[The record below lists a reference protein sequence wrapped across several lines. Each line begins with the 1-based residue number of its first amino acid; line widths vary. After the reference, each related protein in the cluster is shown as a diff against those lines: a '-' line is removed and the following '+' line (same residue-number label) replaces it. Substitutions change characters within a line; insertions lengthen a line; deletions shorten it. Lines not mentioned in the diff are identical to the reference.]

1 VSIDIRTAGR
11 DERLDALQPI
21 WHYFGSSTSPDEDRT
36 QRILK
41 VLPEGRMH
49 IASDGGAIVGG
60 AGAFQFDLTVPG
72 GSVGTAGVTVVG
84 VLPSHRRRGI
94 LRELMRA
101 QLDDV
106 HARGE
111 PLAALWAS
119 EASIYRRYG
128 YGLAALCGDLN
139 IERAHAAFVRPVE
152 RPGEIRI
159 VGRQEA
165 LALCPQVYD
174 RVRAETPGMFARD
187 RNWWDTRVLDD
198 PEWRREGGGELS
210 AAVLENGGRP
220 EAYALYRINFSYD
233 DGLPTGV
240 VVVVEAVGATDEAE
254 VAIWRYLLDID
265 WVARIEASLLPLDH
279 PLLLLAAEP
288 GRLRFR
294 VGDGIFLRLV
304 DVGAALGGR
313 SYATD
318 DELVLEVADTFC
330 PWNDARFTVRGQ
342 KTMGEP
348 DLRLPVDTLGSVYL
362 GGFTFRQLARV
373 GRVEEVSE
381 GALDRADAL
390 FRSERAPWC
399 PEIF

>member
-1 VSIDIRTAGR
+1 
-11 DERLDALQPI
+11 
-21 WHYFGSSTSPDEDRT
+21 
-36 QRILK
+36 
-41 VLPEGRMH
+41 VLPDGRMH
-49 IASDGGAIVGG
+49 VATDNGSIVGG

-72 GSVGTAGVTVVG
+72 GSVRTAGVTVVG

-94 LRELMRA
+94 LREMMRA
-101 QLDDV
+101 QLDDIQE
-106 HARGE
+106 RGE

-128 YGLAALCGDLN
+128 YGLAALCGDMN
-139 IERAHAAFVRPVE
+139 IPRTHSDFVRPVE
-152 RPGEIRI
+152 RKGNVRI
-159 VGRQEA
+159 VGHDEA
-165 LALCPQVYD
+165 LTVCPPVYD
-174 RVRAETPGMFARD
+174 RVCSETPGMFART
-187 RNWWDTRVLDD
+187 REWWQSRVLDD
-198 PEWRREGGGELS
+198 PEWCRFGGGELS
-210 AAVLENGGRP
+210 VAVLEADGRP
-220 EAYALYRINFSYD
+220 QAYALYRLNFSYE
-233 DGLPTGV
+233 DGVPTGKV
-240 VVVVEAVGATDEAE
+240 VVLEAMGAEPEAE
-254 VAIWRYLLDID
+254 IAVWRFLLDID
-265 WVARIEASLLPLDH
+265 WMASIEAELLPLDH

-294 VGDGIFLRLV
+294 VGDGIFVRLV
-304 DVGAALGGR
+304 DVGAALAAR

-318 DELVLEVADTFC
+318 DDLVIGVADTFC
-330 PWNDARFTVRGQ
+330 PWNDACFTVCGE
-342 KTMGEP
+342 KTMEEP

>member
-1 VSIDIRTAGR
+1 MHVATDN
-11 DERLDALQPI
+11 
-21 WHYFGSSTSPDEDRT
+21 GS
-36 QRILK
+36 
-41 VLPEGRMH
+41 
-49 IASDGGAIVGG
+49 IVGG

-72 GSVGTAGVTVVG
+72 GSVRTAGVTVVG

-94 LRELMRA
+94 LREMMRA
-101 QLDDV
+101 QLDDIQ
-106 HARGE
+106 ARGE

-128 YGLAALCGDLN
+128 YGLAALCGDMN
-139 IERAHAAFVRPVE
+139 IPRTHSDFVRPVE
-152 RPGEIRI
+152 HEGTVRI
-159 VGRQEA
+159 VGHDEA
-165 LALCPQVYD
+165 LALCPPVYD
-174 RVRAETPGMFARD
+174 RVCAETPGMFART
-187 RNWWDTRVLDD
+187 REWWESRVLDD
-198 PEWRREGGGELS
+198 PEWRRFGGGELS
-210 AAVLENGGRP
+210 VAVLEEDGRP
-220 EAYALYRINFSYD
+220 QAYALYRLNFSYE
-233 DGLPTGV
+233 DGVPTGKV
-240 VVVVEAVGATDEAE
+240 VVLEAMGAAPEAE
-254 VAIWRYLLDID
+254 IAVWRFLLDID
-265 WVARIEASLLPLDH
+265 WMASIEAELLPLDH

-304 DVGAALGGR
+304 DVGAALAAR
-313 SYATD
+313 SYAPD
-318 DELVLEVADTFC
+318 DDLVIGVVDTFC
-330 PWNDARFTVRGQ
+330 PWNDACFTARGQ
-342 KTMGEP
+342 KTMEEP

>member
-1 VSIDIRTAGR
+1 MSVEIRTASR

-21 WHYFGSSTSPDEDRT
+21 WHYFGTATKPGEERAN
-36 QRILK
+36 RVLN

-49 IASDGGAIVGG
+49 VATDNGSIVGG
-60 AGAFQFDLTVPG
+60 AGAFQFELTVPG
-72 GSVGTAGVTVVG
+72 GSVRTAGVTVVG

-94 LRELMRA
+94 LREMMRA
-101 QLDDV
+101 QLDDIQ
-106 HARGE
+106 ARGE

-128 YGLAALCGDLN
+128 YGLAALCGDMN
-139 IERAHAAFVRPVE
+139 IPRTHSDFVRPVE
-152 RPGEIRI
+152 RKGNVRI
-159 VGRQEA
+159 VGHDEA
-165 LALCPQVYD
+165 LALCPPVYD
-174 RVRAETPGMFARD
+174 QVCAETPGMFARTLE
-187 RNWWDTRVLDD
+187 WWKSRVLDD
-198 PEWRREGGGELS
+198 PEWRRFGGGELS
-210 AAVLENGGRP
+210 VAVLEADGRP
-220 EAYALYRINFSYD
+220 QAYALYRLNFSYE
-233 DGLPTGV
+233 DGVPTGKV
-240 VVVVEAVGATDEAE
+240 VVLEAMGAEPEAE
-254 VAIWRYLLDID
+254 IAVWRFLLDID
-265 WVARIEASLLPLDH
+265 WMASIEAELLPLDH

-294 VGDGIFLRLV
+294 VGDGIFLRIV
-304 DVGAALGGR
+304 DVGAALAGR
-313 SYATD
+313 SFATD
-318 DELVLEVADTFC
+318 DDLVLEVADTFC

-342 KTMGEP
+342 KTMEEP

>member
-1 VSIDIRTAGR
+1 MHLAADG
-11 DERLDALQPI
+11 DA
-21 WHYFGSSTSPDEDRT
+21 
-36 QRILK
+36 
-41 VLPEGRMH
+41 V
-49 IASDGGAIVGG
+49 VGG

-72 GSVGTAGVTVVG
+72 GSVQTAGVTVVG

-128 YGLAALCGDLN
+128 YGLAALCGDMQ
-139 IERAHAAFVRPVE
+139 IPRTHSDFVRPVE
-152 RPGEIRI
+152 RKGTVRI
-159 VGRQEA
+159 VGRDEA
-165 LALCPQVYD
+165 LTLCPPVYD
-174 RVRAETPGMFARD
+174 RACAETPGMFART
-187 RNWWDTRVLDD
+187 RTWWDSRVLDD
-198 PEWRREGGGELS
+198 PEWRRQGGGELS
-210 AAVLENGGRP
+210 IAVLEDDGAP
-220 EAYALYRINFSYD
+220 QAYALYRLNFAYD
-233 DGLPTGV
+233 DGVPTGTV
-240 VVVVEAVGATDEAE
+240 VVLEAIAATPEAE

-265 WVARIEASLLPLDH
+265 WMAKIEAELLPLDH

-304 DVGAALGGR
+304 DVGAALAGR
-313 SYATD
+313 SFATD
-318 DELVLEVADTFC
+318 DDLVFEVADTFC

-342 KTMGEP
+342 KTMEEP
-348 DLRLPVDTLGSVYL
+348 DLRLPVDTLGSAYL

-390 FRSERAPWC
+390 FRAERAPWC